1 LATETISEQVKQYLL
16 GTLSPEE
23 KSRFEE
29 KYFDDDKLF
38 EEIEIV
44 EDELIDA
51 YVREEL
57 SPRDRERFKE
67 VVNSSPRLTSRVDFA
82 RILVK
87 PTSAEQP
94 ATVADAIPTRKDI
107 APEKESFWRRLFT
120 KSPAPNGF
128 GWAMAACTL
137 LLLLGGGML
146 LFEWMRLRAE
156 SRRLVVERSKLEQ
169 QEKALASELNNR
181 NSEMTARLEDAL
193 AENDRL
199 LKELESSQKET
210 PESKPKN
217 LSVAFFIAPGGLR
230 SIGGENRI
238 TLSSK
243 SSEVRLNLGLESND
257 YSSYSATVQTVEGK
271 TVLSRDRLRA
281 QAGRSGKVVELRVL
295 TSQLPN
301 GTYIA
306 ELTGL
311 STSGVREPV
320 MKYSFRVVRN

>member
-1 LATETISEQVKQYLL
+1 
-16 GTLSPEE
+16 
-23 KSRFEE
+23 
-29 KYFDDDKLF
+29 LF

-57 SPRDRERFKE
+57 PPRDRERFKE
-67 VVNSSPRLTSRVDFA
+67 VVNASPRLTSRVDFA

-87 PTSAEQP
+87 PTSAEEP
-94 ATVADAIPTRKDI
+94 ATVTAAIPTREESQSRRDI
-107 APEKESFWRRLFT
+107 APEGESFWRRLFT
-120 KSPAPNGF
+120 KSPAPNRF

-137 LLLLGGGML
+137 LLLLGGGTL

-169 QEKALASELNNR
+169 QEKTLASELNNR

-271 TVLSRDRLRA
+271 TVWSRDRLRA
-281 QAGRSGKVVELRVL
+281 QARRSGKVVELRVP
-295 TSQLPN
+295 TSQLPT